1 MTNKLFAFGCSY
13 ATGEELLM
21 HHLDDVDQYRIKTAS
36 DPRKFFSM
44 LDKDPNL
51 ILKYNDIKIEQ
62 KKISWPNILSNLLEL
77 ECVNLAESGNSLD
90 KIVWQIYQEYHS
102 KNIKD
107 NDIVIVSLTKST
119 SNLYFSDTPESFQLP
134 SLLWPINDRLLGVKD
149 NGDVGYVI
157 DKDSDKAILN
167 WFNND
172 RIAWDFIKNLII
184 LKNLQNSIKL
194 YIVPAMNDNPIT
206 NLKCYNQ
213 DLFSKMYSDLK
224 TLLLT
229 NTGLDD
235 FSKTYHAWGHPDKE
249 AHKKYAEHLYEIL
262 RKL

>member
-119 SNLYFSDTPESFQLP
+119 RNLYFSDTPESFQLP
-134 SLLWPINDRLLGVKD
+134 SLLWPINL
-149 NGDVGYVI
+149 
-157 DKDSDKAILN
+157 S
-167 WFNND
+167 
-172 RIAWDFIKNLII
+172 LIHI
-184 LKNLQNSIKL
+184 
-194 YIVPAMNDNPIT
+194 
-206 NLKCYNQ
+206 
-213 DLFSKMYSDLK
+213 
-224 TLLLT
+224 
-229 NTGLDD
+229 
-235 FSKTYHAWGHPDKE
+235 
-249 AHKKYAEHLYEIL
+249 
-262 RKL
+262 